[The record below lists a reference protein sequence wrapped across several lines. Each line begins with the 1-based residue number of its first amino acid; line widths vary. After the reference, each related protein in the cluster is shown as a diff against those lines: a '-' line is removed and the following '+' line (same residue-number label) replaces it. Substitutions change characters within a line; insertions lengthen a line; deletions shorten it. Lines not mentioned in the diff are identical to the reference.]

1 MSNNNCTLSG
11 QAPSSD
17 PSSLHKPFLRKKC
30 FKVQPLRLIIKMNDE
45 LRSLRKVSFD
55 LLQGGG
61 IPIQQQH
68 TKNIYPSNKCQL
80 DLGWGQ
86 VLVRSAP
93 SPFPPRAVY
102 HNNHGGFSF
111 FSLSLLVRFVSFR
124 VFPVRLC
131 VCFLDGLTLK
141 GTYVHSRPFQDSSEL
156 CSIFSRSFD
165 C

>member
-1 MSNNNCTLSG
+1 
-11 QAPSSD
+11 
-17 PSSLHKPFLRKKC
+17 
-30 FKVQPLRLIIKMNDE
+30 MNDE

-165 C
+165 CWRKWDFFAAWIKYAVLSTIIVWRNSLLIIVFGRAQS